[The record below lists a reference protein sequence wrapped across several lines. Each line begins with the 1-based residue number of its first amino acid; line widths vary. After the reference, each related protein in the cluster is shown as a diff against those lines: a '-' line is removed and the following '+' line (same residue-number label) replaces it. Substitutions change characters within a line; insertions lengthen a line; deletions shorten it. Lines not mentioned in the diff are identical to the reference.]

1 MNETISKE
9 QFAEKV
15 LQYVR
20 EALPEELAGVKIRS
34 ASVDL
39 WDGGSRTVLLVI
51 RPWTDIIQGVLRR
64 KKDSRERCR
73 SHYQRQQALP
83 YAAGGRP
90 GYGWLRSLNSLI
102 LCAIICY
109 QSFCG

>member
-39 WDGGSRTVLLVI
+39 WDGGSRTVLLV
-51 RPWTDIIQGVLRR
+51 IQGVLRR

>member
-51 RPWTDIIQGVLRR
+51 RPWTDIITGFCLDRWYR
-64 KKDSRERCR
+64 AYLDEKKTVENAAAAIINDSRLYHMPQVDGLDMDGCV
-73 SHYQRQQALP
+73 L
-83 YAAGGRP
+83 
-90 GYGWLRSLNSLI
+90 LI
-102 LCAIICY
+102 L
-109 QSFCG
+109 